1 MTATERREAILDV
14 LSQRKHDQIKN
25 LAEEFGVSERTIR
38 TDIQILSCSYPI
50 ETVRGRYGG
59 GVKVMDGYRLDRKT
73 LSSEQVELLKRLA
86 TNLEGQDLA
95 TINSIIKTFGPC
107 C

>member
-73 LSSEQVELLKRLA
+73 LSPEQVALLKRLA
-86 TNLEGQDLA
+86 HGLKGQDLE
-95 TINSIIKTFGPC
+95 TLNSIINTFGPC